1 MDGERE
7 HRIPLMPPRRR
18 ELLNWFRCSAA
29 PLADAYEGAVRLLQQ
44 EDFPGRVH
52 FISHAVRDIADRL
65 VFVLDPQLEGGR
77 VQYENE
83 MDEIEKLW
91 PKLQTI
97 QGTAGGPAAQ
107 DAVPIDYRLALRID
121 SLVGA
126 HRKRRQRP
134 SNSELLFRYLMR
146 QEPSLAEVNQR
157 LVSDFRKM
165 QKWFMKLTHLRKG
178 EAPKVDENELQTQF
192 SKFEGMLHSFVGDF
206 FTGTAELDEIL
217 QQANQ

>member
-1 MDGERE
+1 MLE
-7 HRIPLMPPRRR
+7 
-18 ELLNWFRCSAA
+18 
-29 PLADAYEGAVRLLQQ
+29 Q

-83 MDEIEKLW
+83 MDKIEKLW

-97 QGTAGGPAAQ
+97 EETTGGPAAQ
-107 DAVPIDYRLALRID
+107 DAVRIDYGLALRID

-134 SNSELLFRYLMR
+134 SNSELLFQYLMR
-146 QEPSLAEVNQR
+146 QEPSRAEVSQR
-157 LVSDFRKM
+157 LVSDFKKM
-165 QKWFMKLTHLRKG
+165 RDWFMDLTHLRRDKT
-178 EAPKVDENELQTQF
+178 PTVDEYELRAQF
-192 SKFEGMLHSFVGDF
+192 SKFEGVLHSFVGDF